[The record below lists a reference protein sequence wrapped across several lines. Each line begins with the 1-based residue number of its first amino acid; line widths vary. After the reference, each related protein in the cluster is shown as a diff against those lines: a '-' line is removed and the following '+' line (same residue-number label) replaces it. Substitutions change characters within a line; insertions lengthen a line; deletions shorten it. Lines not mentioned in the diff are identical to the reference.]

1 MNSLCVCCS
10 CCFILVGC
18 ESIKA
23 IDREKEI
30 ERDKKKV
37 RFKQIINKRQ
47 KKIKGR
53 YYITTQTNKQNSEQ
67 KKNDQLAYGQKKN

>member
-23 IDREKEI
+23 IDREKDREREREI
-30 ERDKKKV
+30 KKGAIQTNNKQTTKKK
-37 RFKQIINKRQ
+37 
-47 KKIKGR
+47 
-53 YYITTQTNKQNSEQ
+53 
-67 KKNDQLAYGQKKN
+67 